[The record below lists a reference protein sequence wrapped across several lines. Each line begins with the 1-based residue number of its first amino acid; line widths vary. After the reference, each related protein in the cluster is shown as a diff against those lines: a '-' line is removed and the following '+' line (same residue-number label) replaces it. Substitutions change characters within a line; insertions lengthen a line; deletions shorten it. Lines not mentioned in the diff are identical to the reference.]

1 MATAPCMA
9 GFFPLTERQKH
20 IATFGVP
27 IAGGL
32 AFQFVTAGFKHR
44 TIALPAAGICGV
56 AVALTAFIK
65 MDPLSKV

>member
-1 MATAPCMA
+1 MVTAPCMA
-9 GFFPLTERQKH
+9 DLFPLTERQKH

-27 IAGGL
+27 VAGGL
-32 AFQFVTAGFKHR
+32 AFQFITAGFKQR
-44 TIALPAAGICGV
+44 TVTLPVVGLCGV